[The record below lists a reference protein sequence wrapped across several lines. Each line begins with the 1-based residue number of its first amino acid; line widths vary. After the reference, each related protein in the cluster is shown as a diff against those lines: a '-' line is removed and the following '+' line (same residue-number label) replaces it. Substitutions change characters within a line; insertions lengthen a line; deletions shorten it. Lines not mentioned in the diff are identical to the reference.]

1 MDSRGGRYDSDCKR
15 DSSRKSSSSN
25 SNSGSRRNSGDQ
37 GLSGQGGRGSPSYYY
52 YGVGPAGEV
61 TEPHREEE
69 DLYAR
74 NNNDYSKYTGD
85 HLPSTSDYGYYGSES
100 SAAGDYSSSSS
111 SSCDVNCNEEYGTDY
126 RYSHQQHHHSGS
138 GSYPQCQRGY
148 GGYGDSQCYGDA
160 QRGGCGSCSP
170 SQCGGDRCDLYGSCG
185 QREYPPPS
193 RVQVTAKVLFGSV
206 SAISNLKQKKSSK
219 K

>member
-1 MDSRGGRYDSDCKR
+1 MDSRGGRYDSDCNR
-15 DSSRKSSSSN
+15 ESSRKSS

-85 HLPSTSDYGYYGSES
+85 HLPSTSDYGYYGPE
-100 SAAGDYSSSSS
+100 
-111 SSCDVNCNEEYGTDY
+111 NCNEEYGTDY
-126 RYSHQQHHHSGS
+126 RYSHHQQQQQQHHSGS

-148 GGYGDSQCYGDA
+148 GGYGDSQCYGDV
-160 QRGGCGSCSP
+160 QQGGCRSCSP
-170 SQCGGDRCDLYGSCG
+170 SQCGGGDRCDLYGSCG
-185 QREYPPPS
+185 QREYPPS

-206 SAISNLKQKKSSK
+206 SAISNLKQKKGSK